1 MAQEINANSLCFIL
15 TPDSYK
21 EITYSELCQRQDNDI
36 TYQDKKFLLLHGML
50 LEVTEADYIDFH
62 KKKRREKY
70 LKEQSGKRGDTFVV
84 IQNDIE
90 NKHTPTTTA
99 AMVTGSQIKKLP
111 THVQVIDSAS
121 GLTKDSVVMLEQ
133 IRTID
138 KRRLGAM
145 IGHVNE
151 KTMAQIEDAVLCS
164 LGIER

>member
-90 NKHTPTTTA
+90 NKHNPTTTA

-133 IRTID
+133 IRTI
-138 KRRLGAM
+138 R
-145 IGHVNE
+145 
-151 KTMAQIEDAVLCS
+151 
-164 LGIER
+164 

>member
-1 MAQEINANSLCFIL
+1 
-15 TPDSYK
+15 
-21 EITYSELCQRQDNDI
+21 
-36 TYQDKKFLLLHGML
+36 ML

-90 NKHTPTTTA
+90 NKHNPTTTA
-99 AMVTGSQIKKLP
+99 AMVTGSKIKKLP